1 MGRVLKDIM
10 VSPHASQ
17 NLVGDNAYDSDKL
30 DSPPLSGSTGV
41 LCHGARFFA
50 KRLKLLSEGNDTVA
64 ECCKSRTRSA
74 FSKRWVGV
82 GGHNAVT
89 PGCANA
95 AHRPLLWLQ
104 FQEQMSVKL
113 NRQMCGGS

>member
-30 DSPPLSGSTGV
+30 DSPPLSGSTG
-41 LCHGARFFA
+41 G
-50 KRLKLLSEGNDTVA
+50 
-64 ECCKSRTRSA
+64 KSRTRSA

-113 NRQMCGGS
+113 NRQMCGWS